1 MFDKLFQLLASVA
14 DVYVENAHVTVGAD
28 APTWHAY
35 ESFAR
40 GLREQYAR
48 ILASGITVRQTSTDA
63 GADSGALFR
72 DIEAGFLTVFNG
84 ADLPEFHAL
93 AADSGILIVGDS
105 GQPEAATLNTIFRV
119 CHDYFGHYASGARNT
134 FAARG
139 ELAAFLCHAAMFENA
154 ALPALASETICQ
166 VAFFYAG
173 EHVRRSGATWPY
185 CAADIPA
192 PADADFIPLPSR
204 PFAPQKNAIG
214 AGAFACHVF
223 LSRARFGASL
233 GELAIDPKNT
243 DCVDTLFAI

>member
-1 MFDKLFQLLASVA
+1 MFDKLFVLLASVS
-14 DVYVENAHVTVGAD
+14 DVYVANAHTTVGAD
-28 APTWHAY
+28 SLTWRAY

-48 ILASGITVRQTSTDA
+48 IVASGITVRQTSTDA

-72 DIEAGFLTVFNG
+72 DIEAGALTVFNG

-105 GQPEAATLNTIFRV
+105 GKPETATLNTVFRV
-119 CHDYFGHYASGARNT
+119 CHDFFGHYASGARNT

-139 ELAAFLCHAAMFENA
+139 ELAAFLCHAAMFDSV

-173 EHVRRSGATWPY
+173 AHVRRSGATWPY
-185 CAADIPA
+185 AAADIPA
-192 PADADFIPLPSR
+192 PADSDFIPLPSR

-223 LSRARFGASL
+223 LNRARFGASL
-233 GELAIDPKNT
+233 AELAIDPKNP
-243 DCVDTLFAI
+243 CSAYTLNS